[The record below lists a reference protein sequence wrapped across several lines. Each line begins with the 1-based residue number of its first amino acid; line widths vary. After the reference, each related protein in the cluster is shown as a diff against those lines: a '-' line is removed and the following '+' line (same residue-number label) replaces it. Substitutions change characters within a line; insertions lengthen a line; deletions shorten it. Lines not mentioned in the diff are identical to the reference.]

1 MSRVVSYLIRVKD
14 YTPGSRIGVYLL
26 LVQLRIGSRLSIAS
40 RSKFRSCIL
49 ESKVIDLNLLSYLG
63 RSGKTGTK
71 ALRSLE
77 GHSGEKCLS
86 RLRGGCHGLDGSF
99 GS

>member
-1 MSRVVSYLIRVKD
+1 MCTTIGGQPLDWLRFFLLVVFVGLLRKVVSYLIRVKD
-14 YTPGSRIGVYLL
+14 YTRGPRIGVYLL

-63 RSGKTGTK
+63 
-71 ALRSLE
+71 AHVSL
-77 GHSGEKCLS
+77 
-86 RLRGGCHGLDGSF
+86 
-99 GS
+99 